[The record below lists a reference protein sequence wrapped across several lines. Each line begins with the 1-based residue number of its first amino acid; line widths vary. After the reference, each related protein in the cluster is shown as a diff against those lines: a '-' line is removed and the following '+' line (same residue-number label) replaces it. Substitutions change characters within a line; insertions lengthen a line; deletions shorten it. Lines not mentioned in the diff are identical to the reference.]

1 MSEKENVKLVQQMF
15 EAFGR
20 HDIPAVLDTLAQDV
34 EWQSPV
40 TRTAPDEISWSKPR
54 HGQEEVAVFFKD
66 LSEKVQ
72 PDKLVPLEFTAQAD
86 RVVVEGKNR
95 GTVRS
100 NGKAYEHDWV
110 MVFTLRQGKIVR
122 MRHYYDTTDIRVAFG
137 TV

>member
-1 MSEKENVKLVQQMF
+1 MSEKENVKLVKQMF

-20 HDIPAVLDTLAQDV
+20 RDIPAVLDTLAQDV

-54 HGQEEVAVFFKD
+54 HGREEVAVFFKD

-95 GTVRS
+95 GVVRS

-110 MVFTLRQGKIVR
+110 MVFTLRQGKIAR
-122 MRHYYDTTDIRVAFG
+122 MRHYYDSVDIRVAFG
-137 TV
+137 TE

>member
-1 MSEKENVKLVQQMF
+1 MSEKENIQVVKKMF

-54 HGQEEVAVFFKD
+54 HGRDEVAVFFKD
-66 LSEKVQ
+66 LGEKVQ
-72 PDKLVPLEFTAQAD
+72 PDKLVPLEYTAQAD

-100 NGKAYEHDWV
+100 NGKDYEHDWV
-110 MVFTLRQGKIVR
+110 MLFTLRQGKIAR
-122 MRHYYDTTDIRVAFG
+122 MWHYYDSIDLRVCFSK
-137 TV
+137 

>member
-1 MSEKENVKLVQQMF
+1 MSEKENIQVVKKMF

-20 HDIPAVLDTLAQDV
+20 HDIPAVLDTLSEDV

-54 HGQEEVAVFFKD
+54 HGRDEVAVFFKD
-66 LSEKVQ
+66 LGEKVQ

-100 NGKAYEHDWV
+100 NGKDYEHDWV
-110 MVFTLRQGKIVR
+110 MLFTLRQGKIAR
-122 MRHYYDTTDIRVAFG
+122 MWHYYDSIDLRVCFSK
-137 TV
+137 